1 MLPRSFTVAALS
13 ALVVTLGAGPGTAS
27 VGGTA
32 DQADPS
38 PVTTSAPSAPSEPR
52 VLPAPR
58 HGRTALTA
66 LGDRLGAVAA
76 KNHLSTQHL
85 RTLLT
90 EDHTAWLSREGRL
103 FYQEDAPA
111 PGTLESAATTAPAY
125 PTSQT
130 FALHSRPGASKTI
143 FLDFDGATVTGSAWN
158 GTGSGEIADGSHIG
172 YDTDG
177 DPSSFSSAESG
188 WIQEVWRQVSETYSP
203 FDVDVTTADPGQAA
217 FTRSSTSDTTYG
229 THVVITSSTTPQQQ
243 VCGGCLGVSW
253 VGSFDRVDATASYQP
268 TWVFAYDAQFD
279 PMIVAQAASHETG
292 HTLGLQHDGT
302 NTADYYPG
310 TSAWGPIMG
319 SSAYR
324 AVSQFSRGEYAHANN
339 KEDDL
344 AIIASHGLAPRADD
358 HGSTLPEA
366 DQLGAKALYDASGVI
381 GTRTDT
387 DVFAIDLPCTTTL
400 TATATGIGA
409 QTALDLSLEVLDAN
423 GAPVTVSSPASGR
436 AGSPPVSNGMDAQVS
451 VPNATGRYYLRVDGV
466 GNGNPAGSGWSDYGS
481 LGQYRLTGT
490 GCDELPPEP
499 TPEPTTDPQP
509 TTPAHHRAHHRAH
522 ADGHPDADANRHS
535 DSHTDPHA
543 RPRPEARGEG
553 AVRPADR
560 ARLLRRPR
568 GTLHR
573 RRPVGAAPQ
582 PQRGVDHAVPGRRA
596 AARQPAPGGAQ
607 LRVDLHPPDDAGHDV
622 DTAAWVLRLQGDG
635 LEQGRRLALVRGVTH
650 RRCSLSRRAAPGPC
664 VRRQG
669 HRSATSEP
677 GSPAGSCRSA
687 R

>member
-1 MLPRSFTVAALS
+1 M
-13 ALVVTLGAGPGTAS
+13 
-27 VGGTA
+27 
-32 DQADPS
+32 
-38 PVTTSAPSAPSEPR
+38 
-52 VLPAPR
+52 
-58 HGRTALTA
+58 
-66 LGDRLGAVAA
+66 
-76 KNHLSTQHL
+76 
-85 RTLLT
+85 
-90 EDHTAWLSREGRL
+90 
-103 FYQEDAPA
+103 
-111 PGTLESAATTAPAY
+111 
-125 PTSQT
+125 
-130 FALHSRPGASKTI
+130 
-143 FLDFDGATVTGSAWN
+143 
-158 GTGSGEIADGSHIG
+158 
-172 YDTDG
+172 
-177 DPSSFSSAESG
+177 
-188 WIQEVWRQVSETYSP
+188 WRQVSETYSP

-217 FTRSSTSDTTYG
+217 ITRSSSSDTTFG
-229 THVVITSSTTPQQQ
+229 THVVITSSTTPQEQ
-243 VCGGCLGVSW
+243 VCGDCLGVAW
-253 VGSFDRVDATASYQP
+253 VGSFDGVDPTASYQP
-268 TWVFAYDAQFD
+268 AWVFAYDAHFD

-302 NTADYYPG
+302 TTADYYG
-310 TSAWGPIMG
+310 GSSAWGPIMG

-324 AVSQFSRGEYAHANN
+324 AVSQFSRGEYADANN
-339 KEDDL
+339 TEDDL

-366 DQLGAKALYDASGVI
+366 DQLGAKTAYDASGVI

-400 TATATGIGA
+400 TAAATGIGA

-423 GAPVTVSSPASGR
+423 GAPVTLSSPASGR

-466 GNGNPAGSGWSDYGS
+466 GNGDPAGYGWSDYGS

-509 TTPAHHRAHHRAH
+509 TTQPLTEPATAAH
-522 ADGHPDADANRHS
+522 ADAHPDADANRHS
-535 DSHTDPHA
+535 ATPTPTPA
-543 RPRPEARGEG
+543 PTPRPVVKAPSVPRIGLASSGTRGGRSTAVARW
-553 AVRPADR
+553 
-560 ARLLRRPR
+560 
-568 GTLHR
+568 
-573 RRPVGAAPQ
+573 APPP
-582 PQRGVDHAVPGRRA
+582 PQRGVDHAVPRRRA

-607 LRVDLHPPDDAGHDV
+607 LRVDLHPPHDAGHDV
-622 DTAAWVLRLQGDG
+622 DTAARVLRLQGDG